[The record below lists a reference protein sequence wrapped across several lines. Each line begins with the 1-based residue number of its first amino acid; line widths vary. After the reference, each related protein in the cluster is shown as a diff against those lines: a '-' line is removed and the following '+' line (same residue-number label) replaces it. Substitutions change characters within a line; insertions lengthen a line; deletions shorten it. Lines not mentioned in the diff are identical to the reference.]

1 MKKKVMFFAIAFSA
15 SLNAQSISDVKEAVS
30 FIYVEDSIGTLVPN
44 GTCFFLGMVS
54 SKDKSRMHQY
64 LVTAKHVL
72 KKKDGSFHEKIQVR
86 MNTKDSSR
94 FVLANLSYEGL
105 KKNVFTH
112 WDKAV
117 DIAVIPFAPNVDDI
131 VNKRLDTTFLYDR
144 NTFYSLSI
152 SEGSEAF
159 FTGLFVP
166 FIGEKKIHPIVRT
179 GHISLFSD
187 EKIDWIAG
195 KTEVFLV
202 ELSSFG
208 GNSGSPVY
216 FKADLPEGRKKLV
229 LGGVLSG
236 TYQDIAKII
245 MIQNGAKDTPIAVYN
260 NGISVVVPVYFLYEI
275 LNSEELKKVRN

>member
-94 FVLANLSYEGL
+94 FVLANLFYEGL

-112 WDKAV
+112 WDMAV
-117 DIAVIPFAPNVDDI
+117 DIAVIPFVPNTDDI
-131 VNKRLDTTFLYDR
+131 VNNRLDTTFIYDR

-166 FIGEKKIHPIVRT
+166 FIGKKKSTQLLEQAIFPC
-179 GHISLFSD
+179 
-187 EKIDWIAG
+187 
-195 KTEVFLV
+195 FLM
-202 ELSSFG
+202 
-208 GNSGSPVY
+208 
-216 FKADLPEGRKKLV
+216 KKLTG
-229 LGGVLSG
+229 L
-236 TYQDIAKII
+236 QAK
-245 MIQNGAKDTPIAVYN
+245 QKC
-260 NGISVVVPVYFLYEI
+260 FL
-275 LNSEELKKVRN
+275 